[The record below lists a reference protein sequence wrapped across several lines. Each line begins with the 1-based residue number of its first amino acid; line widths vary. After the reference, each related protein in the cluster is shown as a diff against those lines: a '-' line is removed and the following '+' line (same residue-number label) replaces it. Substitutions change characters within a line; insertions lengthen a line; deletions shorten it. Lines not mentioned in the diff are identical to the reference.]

1 MCVTLIAG
9 QPALRLAIEH
19 DEHDDAVDRELVG
32 AARSDPA
39 AFAQLYRR
47 HIGAVFAHA
56 YRLCGS
62 KEVAEEATSAT
73 FERALRAMPG
83 FTWQGGGVR
92 PWLLRIAGHE
102 VAGWYR
108 TQSRATRPR
117 GQMALRDLAGPADGG
132 GDGVGDEHPES
143 AHTLAAMRAALSRLP
158 DRYRQAIELRYL
170 GGLSAADAA
179 EAIGCTK
186 PALAVVLHRA
196 LGALR
201 KEMAAAAP
209 PAVRSVPSRGGRR

>member
-1 MCVTLIAG
+1 MSVTSIAR
-9 QPALRLAIEH
+9 QPAEQA
-19 DEHDDAVDRELVG
+19 DVTDQALVE

-47 HIGAVFAHA
+47 HVHVVYAHA
-56 YRLCGS
+56 HRLCGS

-73 FERALRAMPG
+73 FERALEAMPSY
-83 FTWQGGGVR
+83 TWQGGGVR
-92 PWLLRIAGHE
+92 PWLLRIVGHE

-108 TQSRATRPR
+108 QQGRLERPR
-117 GQMALRDLAGPADGG
+117 GQMALRDLVGASDGPMDIGP
-132 GDGVGDEHPES
+132 DRTRDIVE
-143 AHTLAAMRAALSRLP
+143 LRAALARLP
-158 DRYRQAIELRYL
+158 ERARQAIELRYL

-179 EAIGCTK
+179 ETIGCTK

-201 KEMAAAAP
+201 KEMAD
-209 PAVRSVPSRGGRR
+209 PSRPLATVSSIATRGGRR